1 MLYPISA
8 KKLFRSIKP
17 PQSQYFTIIIIHI
30 INKKINLF
38 MYKKVQNMYKISIF
52 ILTKIMLDL
61 KYNAQLSKT
70 KNTKNT
76 E

>member
-1 MLYPISA
+1 
-8 KKLFRSIKP
+8 
-17 PQSQYFTIIIIHI
+17 
-30 INKKINLF
+30 

-61 KYNAQLSKT
+61 KYNAQLLKT

>member
-17 PQSQYFTIIIIHI
+17 PGSYYSTIIIIHI

-38 MYKKVQNMYKISIF
+38 MYKKVQNMCKISIF

-70 KNTKNT
+70 KDTKNT